1 MAVISLKCPNCDG
14 ELIFDPSTKKYK
26 CEYCTSLFTQE
37 ELDAMNQMGTEEE
50 QAEKTPAKGQQ
61 KETAEQEESV
71 QEAAVYQC
79 PNCGAEI
86 VTDATTAASFCYYCH
101 NPVVL
106 GGRLSGEYLPDRII
120 PFSVTK
126 EAALKGFEGYIGKKK
141 FVPRAFF
148 SKKQVESMSGV
159 YFPYWMYDT
168 QMKGS
173 MQAEGRNVRVWRT
186 GDTEYTET
194 KHYRVEREGKIK
206 LENLTENALQKA
218 NYKLAQGMMPY
229 DFSKLEPFQMG
240 YLSGFLAE
248 RRDVEK
254 EQVAPKMKQ
263 EMEEDAKRLF
273 RETISGYNSVTV
285 NSSSFQPQKE
295 KWSYVLLPVWTLTYK
310 ARNGKIYY
318 YSMNGQTGRVYGELP
333 VDHKKLGLVSAV
345 SALATLI
352 LALIGGFFL

>member
-50 QAEKTPAKGQQ
+50 QAEETPAKGQQ

-159 YFPYWMYDT
+159 YFPYWTYDT

-173 MQAEGRNVRVWRT
+173 MQAE
-186 GDTEYTET
+186 
-194 KHYRVEREGKIK
+194 
-206 LENLTENALQKA
+206 AA
-218 NYKLAQGMMPY
+218 M
-229 DFSKLEPFQMG
+229 S
-240 YLSGFLAE
+240 
-248 RRDVEK
+248 
-254 EQVAPKMKQ
+254 
-263 EMEEDAKRLF
+263 
-273 RETISGYNSVTV
+273 
-285 NSSSFQPQKE
+285 
-295 KWSYVLLPVWTLTYK
+295 
-310 ARNGKIYY
+310 
-318 YSMNGQTGRVYGELP
+318 VYGAP
-333 VDHKKLGLVSAV
+333 
-345 SALATLI
+345 ATPSIRRQSITAWSGKERLSWKTSRKMHCKRQI
-352 LALIGGFFL
+352 ISWRRA